1 MFRICDGAAAR
12 RDRHLTPINAR
23 EYQQSESEKQA
34 GVSPD
39 PAPLQREGMLFIP
52 HFLFNRN
59 FVHSDGFVN
68 SFNFDRFQANGFD

>member
-12 RDRHLTPINAR
+12 RDQHLTPQNAR

-34 GVSPD
+34 GVSPE
-39 PAPLQREGMLFIP
+39 PAPLQREGMLFIR
-52 HFLFNRN
+52 HLLFNRN
-59 FVHSDGFVN
+59 FIDPDWLVD